1 MSFNRWGYFS
11 WMMKWH
17 PTWKFGMQLSAAVLI
32 AARGSMLSISLKK
45 FLVLSYDLV
54 FKKTTQNPLD
64 SDEYYEH
71 LIWTICVLFLRTSIF
86 VGLKVPFVWGTFRD
100 MYLHRWW
107 RRWWMDESMIEWR
120 NDWMHEWM
128 NEWMNEWTTVCNIN
142 TPLNQQFPKRFPL
155 PTRKT
160 HPFQNSRFDKTLGL
174 PMWWPMAPW
183 WRPVIGAG
191 SAKPVSSTGILS
203 VFQ

>member
-1 MSFNRWGYFS
+1 MHINWIYIYILLRGYITCFESNGLFEHIWTLVQGFPLKSPFRHKQTGCDFAVWMSFNRWGYFS

-128 NEWMNEWTTVCNIN
+128 NEWMNELLYAT
-142 TPLNQQFPKRFPL
+142 
-155 PTRKT
+155 
-160 HPFQNSRFDKTLGL
+160 
-174 PMWWPMAPW
+174 
-183 WRPVIGAG
+183 
-191 SAKPVSSTGILS
+191 
-203 VFQ
+203 